1 MSNRIVDDV
10 LPFLPGDRKAAI
22 RQAVEIVKKS
32 GRAAELIICRD
43 IEGHHNGGADCFCD
57 PRVVRI
63 SETGEILDE

>member
-1 MSNRIVDDV
+1 MNDRIADDV

-32 GRAAELIICRD
+32 GKAAELIICRD
-43 IEGHHNGGADCFCD
+43 IDGHHNGGVDCFCD
-57 PRVVRI
+57 PRIIRI